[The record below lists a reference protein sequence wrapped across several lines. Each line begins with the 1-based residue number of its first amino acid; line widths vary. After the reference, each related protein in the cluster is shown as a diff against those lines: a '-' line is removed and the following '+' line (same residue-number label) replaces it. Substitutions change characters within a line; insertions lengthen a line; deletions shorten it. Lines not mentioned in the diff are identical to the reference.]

1 MAGARTAL
9 GNQEICVV
17 DPRRRVRSA
26 DGRLKRRALA
36 LATAGALLVSG
47 SGVVVA
53 APGDRQADLV
63 RASDPDLFAACSTVG
78 QPGTNFPDTEVEP
91 YVAVNRARL
100 GRQQAAPTFGLGTSE
115 DAEGRNLIGVWQQ
128 DRWSD
133 GGARGLVAAFS
144 FDRGRTWGRTPLP
157 FSSCAPGG
165 LKYQR
170 ASDPWVS
177 IGPDGTAYTVSLSAD
192 GDQIRNAVAAATSSD
207 GGRTWSNLNVI
218 KARGDDG
225 STRFF
230 QDKESVTA
238 DPLHPGVAYAVWDE
252 IDFQQVTVPTLF
264 SKTTDGGRTWSPAR
278 IIVNTGS
285 RATPNPPG
293 PQQTIGNQIVADP
306 RNGTLY
312 NFFNLIQLRL
322 RRGNPDRFNVA
333 FVKST
338 DGGQTWTEPRI
349 VAQLRSVGVVQ
360 PGTGAPTGSG
370 DSATPVEPVPISD
383 FTANEDE
390 GFAVSA
396 GAAIRTGDILPEAA
410 IDPSSGQLYV
420 VWQDARFNGGNFDEV
435 ALSTSRDGG
444 ATWST
449 PIRVNTP
456 TGKPAFTPAVQVDG
470 DRKVAVTFYDFRNA
484 QPGNTTTLPTDY
496 FITFSDDRGATFEDE
511 QHIAGPFNMLAAP
524 NARGF
529 FVGDYEG
536 LGVLGE
542 SFLAFFAQTNCADN
556 ACAATRP
563 GTNPTDIFAAR
574 LEP

>member
-1 MAGARTAL
+1 M
-9 GNQEICVV
+9 
-17 DPRRRVRSA
+17 
-26 DGRLKRRALA
+26 ALA
-36 LATAGALLVSG
+36 AAGALLVWG
-47 SGVVVA
+47 SGAAVA
-53 APGDRQADLV
+53 APGEREPDLA
-63 RASDPDLFAACSTVG
+63 RASDPDLFAACSTAG

-100 GRQQAAPTFGLGTSE
+100 ERREAGPRFDTRTPEREAGQ
-115 DAEGRNLIGVWQQ
+115 NVIGVWQQ

-133 GGARGLVAAFS
+133 GGARGLVAGFS

-165 LKYQR
+165 LNYQR

-177 IGPDGTAYTVSLSAD
+177 IGPDGTAYTVSLSVD
-192 GDQIRNAVAAATSSD
+192 GDQVRNAVAAATSSD
-207 GGRTWSNLNVI
+207 GGRTWTNLKVI
-218 KARGDDG
+218 KARGDDR

-252 IDFQQVTVPTLF
+252 IDRGDPRVPARAREVTVPTLF

-278 IIVNTGS
+278 IIVNTGKG
-285 RATPNPPG
+285 TTTTGN

-306 RNGTLY
+306 RTGTLY
-312 NFFNLIQLRL
+312 TFFNLIQLRL
-322 RRGNPDRFNVA
+322 RRPDPDRFNVA

-338 DGGQTWTEPRI
+338 DGGQTWTEPQI

-360 PGTGAPTGSG
+360 PDTGAPTGSG
-370 DSATPVEPVPISD
+370 DGATTPVEPVPISD
-383 FTANEDE
+383 FAEDE
-390 GFAVSA
+390 GIAVGA
-396 GAAIRTGDILPEAA
+396 GAPIRTGDILPEAA

-420 VWQDARFNGGNFDEV
+420 VWQDARFNGGKFDEV
-435 ALSTSRDGG
+435 AFSTSRDGG
-444 ATWST
+444 ATWSA

-456 TGKPAFTPAVQVDG
+456 TGKPAFTPTVQVD
-470 DRKVAVTFYDFRNA
+470 DNRKVAVTFYDFRNA
-484 QPGNTTTLPTDY
+484 QAGNTTTLPTDY
-496 FITFSDDRGATFEDE
+496 FATFSEDRGASFEDE

-536 LGVLGE
+536 LAALGE
-542 SFLAFFAQTNCADN
+542 SFVAVFAQTNCADN
-556 ACAATRP
+556 SCAATQP
-563 GTNPTDIFAAR
+563 GTNPTDIFAAQVER
-574 LEP
+574 